1 MRRRDQSTVE
11 LTGVRKRGGPAI
23 ESGVPIIAL
32 PFPLREGPQE
42 AAGLLNTADGVKL
55 GEVGSRRISGG
66 KGIVQISGGRRAHTK
81 ALQAKTQM
89 SSANEREQQD
99 MGYREF

>member
-1 MRRRDQSTVE
+1 MTLGAKMSRDELRSRLEEGSTVE

-23 ESGVPIIAL
+23 ESGVPIVGL

-55 GEVGSRRISGG
+55 GEVGSR
-66 KGIVQISGGRRAHTK
+66 
-81 ALQAKTQM
+81 
-89 SSANEREQQD
+89 
-99 MGYREF
+99 